1 MRCLKFLWGFKKY
14 CYLWKSQVFN
24 CLFSYLVFKE
34 RKSQEVSP
42 EGATLDTCKSS
53 GTYSMILISSMQGK
67 GPGG

>member
-1 MRCLKFLWGFKKY
+1 M
-14 CYLWKSQVFN
+14 
-24 CLFSYLVFKE
+24 FKE